1 MGYWN
6 NGMLEQWNDAR
17 RDSAQHSNIPPFH
30 YSNSAVTLTMI
41 KTSDDSLLAAELKQI
56 AGLRVKIDEPLAR
69 YTSMK
74 IGGPADYFIE
84 AQTDAALA
92 SLLPLLNQHAMNF
105 CLLGN
110 GSNVLISDRGVRGVV
125 IRLAGEFK
133 KIQWADDGER
143 VHVNVGAAY
152 AVTQLVRE
160 TARKGFAGLE
170 FAEGIP
176 GSVGGAL
183 FMNAGAYGSEFEKV
197 VDQVEGAT
205 SQGQP
210 ICLSRGEMTFSYR
223 DSHLPPGTIVTRV
236 RMQLHKAESV
246 EVGSKLQELVSRRK
260 SSQPSGYP
268 NSGSMFRNPPG
279 DFAGRLIE
287 AAGLKGKRI
296 GQSQISERHANFI
309 VNLGGARA
317 ADVLQ
322 LTELAQAEV
331 RSRFGVELVL
341 EVKLLGEWTAQ

>member
-1 MGYWN
+1 MGF
-6 NGMLEQWNDAR
+6 GPD
-17 RDSAQHSNIPPFH
+17 QHSITPGLH
-30 YSNSAVTLTMI
+30 HSNSTVMFAMARETNESPLVQ
-41 KTSDDSLLAAELKQI
+41 ELKQI

-84 AQTDAALA
+84 AQSDAALA
-92 SLLPLLNQHAMNF
+92 SLLRLLDRHAMTF

-133 KIQWADDGER
+133 KIQWAEDGER
-143 VHVNVGAAY
+143 VHVTVGAAY

-160 TARKGFAGLE
+160 AARKGFAGLE

-197 VDQVEGAT
+197 VDQVEGVA

-246 EVGSKLQELVSRRK
+246 EVGSKLRELVSRRK

-268 NSGSMFRNPPG
+268 NSGSMFRSPPG

-309 VNLGGARA
+309 VNLGGAKA

-341 EVKLLGEWTAQ
+341 EVKLLGQWTAQ

>member
-1 MGYWN
+1 
-6 NGMLEQWNDAR
+6 
-17 RDSAQHSNIPPFH
+17 
-30 YSNSAVTLTMI
+30 
-41 KTSDDSLLAAELKQI
+41 
-56 AGLRVKIDEPLAR
+56 
-69 YTSMK
+69 
-74 IGGPADYFIE
+74 
-84 AQTDAALA
+84 
-92 SLLPLLNQHAMNF
+92 
-105 CLLGN
+105 
-110 GSNVLISDRGVRGVV
+110 
-125 IRLAGEFK
+125 
-133 KIQWADDGER
+133 
-143 VHVNVGAAY
+143 VNVGAAY

-197 VDQVEGAT
+197 VDQVEGVT
-205 SQGQP
+205 SQGKP
-210 ICLSRGEMTFSYR
+210 ICFSRGEMTFSYR

-236 RMQLHKAESV
+236 RMQLHKAESA

-309 VNLGGARA
+309 VNLGGAKA

-322 LTELAQAEV
+322 LTALAQAEV
-331 RSRFGVELVL
+331 RNRFGIELVL
-341 EVKLLGEWTAQ
+341 EVKLLGEWAAQ